1 MGRHVEPLAGGLVT
15 DRDPALLSRGQIAY
29 MRNLVY
35 LGSQSLRTPPGR
47 AQWGTIDNGGGATGG
62 VWGMRDM
69 QFDNGNHYLVL
80 ATQDRYATVN
90 LNASTPP
97 SDPVTATFI
106 DGIVSGKTFDA
117 VQYGNTFI
125 FLNGEQVTGNSPN
138 GNMVAYLSA
147 TSTSCYPSYRP
158 HGLLPVN
165 AAPYISATATAWA
178 LANVTGYYEYWTTE
192 VYKYTQDGVAREI
205 ESGFSGDTAASF
217 IEVTSSNMAPVI
229 YRPELANSVV
239 THWRVYRSP
248 RKDNRANVKF
258 PAGFRVFDAD
268 VSATSFI
275 DTTTFTSSASSFP
288 ASAVSVT
295 QSRGTGYTT
304 NGFTSGY
311 QMTADDGVYALA
323 TGYIASA
330 RSTAFGENT
339 VPVIHGLYGF
349 NFPDVLGGIRGIK
362 VEVQGYVVT
371 ALGTDKTVE
380 FGISVGR
387 KSSDS
392 FPFHERNYKFSKSGT
407 ITATSSASP
416 QTVTLG
422 LDNDAWSSPGS
433 TYYLTD
439 DDFTKG
445 NFYVTITRTAGDAET
460 GFITKYP
467 KRPNLRVDYVKAY
480 VYWGGT
486 RDSTVVF
493 PTVVYNQGDTKAQ
506 VVRNMTPPR
515 AKTGDLFQDC
525 LVTNDEEN
533 KSVIRY
539 SYPGQPDYF
548 PPTYFIDF
556 ETKAN
561 DVVQAVR
568 AVNNKLIVGLD
579 NQLWRVNYLPSEAD
593 SSFDRGVAS
602 DQISGQYGIVN
613 HMCCC
618 PITIEGQAETLAF
631 VSNYGIH
638 TTDGFNIV
646 TRSKN
651 QDWSL
656 YIAGASSQPL
666 ALVNDVA
673 NKTLRFYY
681 QYSATE
687 QFCLWASYDRAD
699 IDGEGN
705 FKFSGPVCM
714 QNNINGVRADLETA
728 WNVQKADGTT
738 QFYMGYSSATG
749 AGGGTLWYE
758 KEYSGTNAIPSTVNT
773 SVYRTR
779 KMYLNGLGGEFML
792 DDLYGYCGDYS
803 GTFTLS
809 YTVSSTKTNDVNPQ
823 TISKSIIAPGGAL
836 HRISPRFMCESVQVQ
851 CEFTATTPV
860 GQEYVIVNSKNLGLE
875 DSGL

>member
-97 SDPVTATFI
+97 ADPVTATI
-106 DGIVSGKTFDA
+106 TSGIASGRTFES
-117 VQYGNTFI
+117 VQYNNAYILMNGASAYGDTLKGNQF
-125 FLNGEQVTGNSPN
+125 VY
-138 GNMVAYLSA
+138 MSA
-147 TSTSCYPSYRP
+147 TSTACAPSTRP
-158 HGLLPVN
+158 HGMNPVN
-165 AAPYISATATAWA
+165 AAPTVATAASAFA
-178 LANVTGYYEYWTTE
+178 LSVSGYYDYWTTE
-192 VYKYTQDGVAREI
+192 VLKYTQDGVPREV
-205 ESGFSGDTAASF
+205 ESTFSSDAGASYAYITSTAGQC
-217 IEVTSSNMAPVI
+217 PVI
-229 YRPELANSVV
+229 YRPNLTNPNA

-248 RKDNRANVKF
+248 KKDSRTSVKF
-258 PAGFRVFDAD
+258 PAGFLVGEASTATAVFYDT
-268 VSATSFI
+268 ATYQF
-275 DTTTFTSSASSFP
+275 SASSFP
-288 ASAVSVT
+288 SAVST
-295 QSRGTGYTT
+295 GTMLYAD
-304 NGFTSGY
+304 FASASSMTS
-311 QMTADDGVYALA
+311 DNGVYA
-323 TGYIASA
+323 TASGTA
-330 RSTAFGENT
+330 PRTSTFPLGSRRQ
-339 VPVIHGLYGF
+339 GLYGF
-349 NFPDVLGGIRGIK
+349 SLGNPSGVIRGIK
-362 VEVQGYVVT
+362 VEIEAYKTNTANTSPVTVNVYIGKRRTTDGGFVDGGLDTDGALGGNAFGKQFVVT
-371 ALGTDKTVE
+371 ST
-380 FGISVGR
+380 
-387 KSSDS
+387 
-392 FPFHERNYKFSKSGT
+392 N
-407 ITATSSASP
+407 SASP
-416 QTVTLG
+416 QVFTLG
-422 LDNDAWSSPGS
+422 AENDVWSAPGS
-433 TYYLTD
+433 TYYLADTD
-439 DDFTKG
+439 LT
-445 NFYVTITRTAGDAET
+445 ES
-460 GFITKYP
+460 
-467 KRPNLRVDYVKAY
+467 NLLVVLQTSGLTSAPFPAVGIDYVKVY
-480 VYWGGT
+480 IYWGGT
-486 RDSTVVF
+486 QDSSVVF

-506 VVRNMTPPR
+506 VVRNMPPPR
-515 AKTGDLFQDC
+515 SKTGDIFQDC

-539 SYPGQPDYF
+539 SYPGEPDYF

-561 DVVQAVR
+561 DVVQAIR
-568 AVNNKLIVGLD
+568 TVNNKLIVGLD

-593 SSFDRGVAS
+593 ASFERGRAL

-714 QNNINGVRADLETA
+714 QNNINGVRADIETA
-728 WNVQKADGTT
+728 WNVQKSDGTT
-738 QFYMGYSSATG
+738 QFYIGYSSATG
-749 AGGGTLWYE
+749 AGGGRLWYE
-758 KEYSGTNAIPSTVNT
+758 TEYSGLNAIPSTVNT
-773 SVYRTR
+773 SIYRTR

-803 GTFTLS
+803 GTFALS
-809 YTVSSTKTNDVNPQ
+809 YTVSSTKTNDVAPQ
-823 TISKSIIAPGGAL
+823 TMSKSIIAPGGAL

-851 CEFTATTPV
+851 CEFTAVTPV